1 MSLNIE
7 LDVSVLAAKGQPN
20 PTRLQSTV
28 LECGKRC
35 GKAVLPQLLPQI
47 SIVET
52 PAKTIV
58 LEGGKSVAK
67 VVAKLLCHTPSFA
80 LYCQIGLS
88 PAVII
93 KEVWFLFST
102 TNSSQG
108 KAFVVC

>member
-35 GKAVLPQLLPQI
+35 GKAVLPQLLPQQFATTVAKKCHRWDNRWNTVF
-47 SIVET
+47 SWSFET

-58 LEGGKSVAK
+58 LVSNDRNLW
-67 VVAKLLCHTPSFA
+67 VVAKLLCHTLCHPPK
-80 LYCQIGLS
+80 Q
-88 PAVII
+88 
-93 KEVWFLFST
+93 WFLQVF
-102 TNSSQG
+102 QR
-108 KAFVVC
+108 